1 MIKPSDRIS
10 TKDAAAM
17 LDMPHSTFK
26 GWVAR
31 GLVTVERVGRD
42 NFVSKRQIQKFV
54 DQPETRPVRAYT
66 WHDESKAA

>member
-1 MIKPSDRIS
+1 
-10 TKDAAAM
+10 M